1 MQAIIAN
8 RRAVCNGRIYKL
20 KHTFILS
27 QVLHPDIKTALCY
40 HIKEI
45 MQFCM
50 QIRKLYEANL
60 RFTQKNIPG

>member
-1 MQAIIAN
+1 M
-8 RRAVCNGRIYKL
+8 
-20 KHTFILS
+20 LS
-27 QVLHPDIKTALCY
+27 QVLHPPTKTALCY

-50 QIRKLYEANL
+50 RIRKLYEANL